1 MNDASHTLTTKRNTS
16 IDLIKG
22 IIIVLMCLD
31 HTRTFF
37 HYSAYH
43 FNPTN
48 VSLSSLP
55 VFLTRWITHFCEP
68 IFCITAG
75 LSAFY
80 LRQRMDVPTLSNFLI
95 KRGIW
100 LIVADLTLINFGWHF
115 DPRFQTL
122 LLGVFWMLGWSMIIL
137 SALIYLPRKAL
148 LILCVSIIAGHQLL
162 DQITSSSFTWTL
174 LHRSRFI
181 HLTTIDRNIWSG
193 DPLIPWSAV
202 MGLGYGLGTV
212 FLKDTREN
220 RNRLMLIGVLSLTTF
235 FLLRLGNAYGDPG
248 KFRLYSGQSDKSLMS
263 FLNVT
268 KSPPS
273 VQFLLLTLGSF
284 FLITP
289 LLSGASGWLSR
300 KLSVFGRVP
309 FFFYVLH
316 IYAIH
321 LAAMAW
327 AAASGYGWRSM
338 VVPLWVTEQT
348 ELKKFGF
355 SLPVV
360 YAIWIA
366 LIICLYPV
374 CSWYDKY
381 KRKHRHLWWLHYL

>member
-1 MNDASHTLTTKRNTS
+1 MNDASSTQTRKRNTS
-16 IDLIKG
+16 IDLVKG
-22 IIIVLMCLD
+22 IIVVLMCLD

-68 IFCITAG
+68 VFCFTAG

-80 LRQRMDVPTLSNFLI
+80 LRQRMDLPTLSNFLI

-162 DQITSSSFTWTL
+162 DHITSSSFTWTL

-202 MGLGYGLGTV
+202 MGLGYGLGTL
-212 FLKDTREN
+212 FLKDTQES
-220 RNRLMLIGVLSLTTF
+220 RNRLTLMGVISLVVF
-235 FLLRLGNAYGDPG
+235 ILLRLGNIYGDPG
-248 KFRLYSGQSDKSLMS
+248 NFRLYPGQSDKSLMS

-273 VQFLLLTLGSF
+273 VQYLLLMLGTF
-284 FLITP
+284 FLVIP
-289 LLSGASGWLSR
+289 RVSGGSGWLSR
-300 KLSVFGRVP
+300 KLAVFGRVP
-309 FFFYVLH
+309 FFFYLLH

-321 LAAMAW
+321 IVAMIVAATT
-327 AAASGYGWRSM
+327 GYGWKSM
-338 VVPLWVTEQT
+338 VVPVWVTEQNS
-348 ELKKFGF
+348 LKHFGF
-355 SLPVV
+355 PLAVV
-360 YAIWIA
+360 FLIWLAI
-366 LIICLYPV
+366 LFLLYPA
-374 CSWYDKY
+374 CKWYDKY
-381 KRKHRHLWWLHYL
+381 KRSHPHFWWLHYL